1 MKRIASILC
10 VFTILLFGGSLI
22 YSVATEKSSQK
33 KEKIEVKYEEPQLDS
48 LCSMHLP
55 SEFENRKTK
64 VIYLNS
70 LIDEEN

>member
-1 MKRIASILC
+1 MKSIISILS
-10 VFTILLFGGSLI
+10 ILVILSFLGGLL
-22 YSVATEKSSQK
+22 YSIIKENPSQK
-33 KEKIEVKYEEPQLDS
+33 RNNIKIKYAEPQLDS